1 MPKQGDALKPKK
13 GLQTSLLS
21 KTAVPM
27 QRTIHADTGSSLA
40 CCSPLCSQLKH
51 GCTRCMR
58 NSMGH
63 NRLDCWHFYSA
74 ARPASS
80 VASAPCARLWL
91 TRQNANLG
99 HLPLKALPADLWGSG
114 GLQAA
119 QWQSS
124 NDSHEFQIEMSS
136 PRDVVLGP
144 AQLNQHK
151 LKGMAA
157 VDCGLIELYMQGT
170 LARTL

>member
-1 MPKQGDALKPKK
+1 
-13 GLQTSLLS
+13 
-21 KTAVPM
+21 V
-27 QRTIHADTGSSLA
+27 
-40 CCSPLCSQLKH
+40 
-51 GCTRCMR
+51 
-58 NSMGH
+58 
-63 NRLDCWHFYSA
+63 
-74 ARPASS
+74 
-80 VASAPCARLWL
+80 
-91 TRQNANLG
+91 
-99 HLPLKALPADLWGSG
+99 
-114 GLQAA
+114 

-170 LARTL
+170 LARTLRCQHIRHTWHKQRWVDPLLFAMTEPAAATLATPRLIPHASFVDLPCGSGQSSGGAHSCHQSTAVSCCSLPGPQLRALHMCSRSR